1 MAKRSGIIIGAAVA
15 AIVGAAAVHAAD
27 AKVDRGKAVYAEQK
41 CKMCH
46 SIADQGNKKGA
57 LDGVGDTLKPE
68 EIKEWIVT
76 PKEAAAKHKAV
87 RKPPMK
93 AFATLPAEDVDA
105 LVAYM
110 SSLKKK

>member
-1 MAKRSGIIIGAAVA
+1 MKRFATALGAGAVA
-15 AIVGAAAVHAAD
+15 IVCAAAVEAAD
-27 AKVDRGKAVYAEQK
+27 AKVERGKAVYAEQK

-57 LDGVGDTLKPE
+57 LDGVGDKLKPE

-76 PKEAAAKHKAV
+76 PKEAAAKHKAT

-93 AFATLPAEDVDA
+93 AYGTLPAEDVAA
-105 LVAYM
+105 LVAYV
-110 SSLKKK
+110 SSLKK